1 MGLFVNTNVRSLNT
15 QRSLAD
21 STRALNRSF
30 QRLASGK
37 RINTAKDDAAGMSI
51 SSRFTSQIRGIGA
64 AVRNTND
71 GISLVQT
78 VEGALQ
84 ESMALLQ
91 RMRELSV
98 QAANDINTDADRN
111 SINLEIQSLVKE
123 LDRIAEKTTFNNK
136 AVLSGGFM
144 RGFFHVGANAD
155 DVIEVNIQDARTKSL
170 GRSAIRTTGV
180 VTTDGFDK
188 ANGDLVVQ
196 GITIRSTTSVDDMV
210 STSFASG
217 SAIAKAAAINDA
229 AQFTGVHVRALETTA
244 NAANDI
250 AGGTL
255 TNTSFIRINGETL
268 TSFVVHKDD
277 ANDEL
282 RDQINAVSDKTGVIA
297 TYDENSK
304 LVLTASDGRN
314 IEVFVSDAAAA
325 QATGLTTGVTTAELE
340 FSSSEQFSITGANL
354 GFTGLN
360 GPQIVGVD
368 GLQSINTVNVLD
380 RASANHTITIAD
392 RAIEQ
397 VSRYRSDLGALLNR
411 MDSTVRNLTN
421 ISENASQARSR
432 IQDTDFAQES
442 AMLARGQVLQQAATA
457 ILAQANQGPQLA
469 MQLLG

>member
-1 MGLFVNTNVRSLNT
+1 M
-15 QRSLAD
+15 
-21 STRALNRSF
+21 
-30 QRLASGK
+30 
-37 RINTAKDDAAGMSI
+37 
-51 SSRFTSQIRGIGA
+51 
-64 AVRNTND
+64 
-71 GISLVQT
+71 
-78 VEGALQ
+78 
-84 ESMALLQ
+84 
-91 RMRELSV
+91 
-98 QAANDINTDADRN
+98 
-111 SINLEIQSLVKE
+111 
-123 LDRIAEKTTFNNK
+123 
-136 AVLSGGFM
+136 
-144 RGFFHVGANAD
+144 
-155 DVIEVNIQDARTKSL
+155 
-170 GRSAIRTTGV
+170 
-180 VTTDGFDK
+180 
-188 ANGDLVVQ
+188 
-196 GITIRSTTSVDDMV
+196 
-210 STSFASG
+210 
-217 SAIAKAAAINDA
+217 
-229 AQFTGVHVRALETTA
+229 
-244 NAANDI
+244 
-250 AGGTL
+250 
-255 TNTSFIRINGETL
+255 
-268 TSFVVHKDD
+268 
-277 ANDEL
+277 
-282 RDQINAVSDKTGVIA
+282 SDKTGVIA

-314 IEVFVSDAAAA
+314 IEVFVSDAAA

-340 FSSSEQFSITGANL
+340 FSSSEQFSINGANL